1 MMHKWQTARGNKPN
15 IVPAIVSTHPMDVFC
30 KLILVEGDIPGQ
42 QGLRIL
48 PVATVHWVRVC
59 GRGGFG
65 GYKGDVM
72 FLRVR
77 GWRWLCVYSVYAQQ
91 SDASGL
97 YSAIPRLKCCHG
109 SCLVNWLLFW
119 APCRRHRCLS
129 ELSAPPSNP
138 LFQPVSDCGVRGIR
152 VRLGMLHPLYSI
164 TTRELNSN
172 LAITLKRTRRL
183 L

>member
-30 KLILVEGDIPGQ
+30 QLILVEGDIPGQ

-59 GRGGFG
+59 GWGRFG

-91 SDASGL
+91 SDCT
-97 YSAIPRLKCCHG
+97 R
-109 SCLVNWLLFW
+109 
-119 APCRRHRCLS
+119 
-129 ELSAPPSNP
+129 
-138 LFQPVSDCGVRGIR
+138 LFQGWNVVTAAVLSIGCYFEPLADGTAAS
-152 VRLGMLHPLYSI
+152 LSFQHPLPTPSSSQSQ
-164 TTRELNSN
+164 TVGSGVSG
-172 LAITLKRTRRL
+172 
-183 L
+183 

>member
-30 KLILVEGDIPGQ
+30 QLILVEGDIPGQ

-59 GRGGFG
+59 GWGGFG

-91 SDASGL
+91 SDCT
-97 YSAIPRLKCCHG
+97 R
-109 SCLVNWLLFW
+109 
-119 APCRRHRCLS
+119 
-129 ELSAPPSNP
+129 
-138 LFQPVSDCGVRGIR
+138 LFQGWNVVTAAVLSIGCYFEPLADGTAAS
-152 VRLGMLHPLYSI
+152 LSFQHPLPTPSSSQSQ
-164 TTRELNSN
+164 TVGSGVSG
-172 LAITLKRTRRL
+172 
-183 L
+183 